1 MAGSHCSLKEND
13 FDLEFI
19 LSYGGLVLTMTAFKF
34 LSSHQNTLLNC
45 FVLNLWKDDDEVMNI
60 WKSYIVLR
68 V

>member
-1 MAGSHCSLKEND
+1 MAGSHYSLKEND

-19 LSYGGLVLTMTAFKF
+19 LSYRGLVLTMTAFKF
-34 LSSHQNTLLNC
+34 LSSLQNTLLNW
-45 FVLNLWKDDDEVMNI
+45 FLLNPWKDDDEVMNI